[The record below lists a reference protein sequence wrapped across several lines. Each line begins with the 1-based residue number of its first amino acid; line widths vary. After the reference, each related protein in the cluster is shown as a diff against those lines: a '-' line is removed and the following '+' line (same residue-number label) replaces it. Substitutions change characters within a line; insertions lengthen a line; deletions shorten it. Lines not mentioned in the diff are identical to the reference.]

1 MKEVWSDKK
10 RTVFGLPLSF
20 TKYILDEERLFI
32 RSGVFTKVE
41 DEIWLHRIM
50 DITLRQTLRQR
61 IDGVG
66 TIHCC
71 SSDAS
76 QREFSIKNIKHPR
89 EVRELL
95 STMIE
100 AQKDKKR
107 VIFHETLMSTPEDDD
122 DSVASQVHR
131 SR

>member
-1 MKEVWSDKK
+1 MKEIWSDKK
-10 RTVFGLPLSF
+10 HTIFGLPLSF
-20 TKYILDEERLFI
+20 TRYSLDEERLFI

-61 IDGVG
+61 LEGVG

-76 QREFSIKNIKHPR
+76 QREFSIKNIKHPH

-95 STMIE
+95 SSMIE
-100 AQKDKKR
+100 AQREKKR
-107 VIFHETLMSTPEDDD
+107 VIFHENLMTTPDDD
-122 DSVASQVHR
+122 DSTTTKVHR
-131 SR
+131 

>member
-10 RTVFGLPLSF
+10 RTLFGLPLSF
-20 TKYILDEERLFI
+20 TRYILDEERLFI

-50 DITLRQTLRQR
+50 DITLRQTFRQR
-61 IDGVG
+61 IDRVG

-76 QREFSIKNIKHPR
+76 QREFNIVNIKNPR

-95 STMIE
+95 SGMVE
-100 AQKDKKR
+100 EQREKKR
-107 VIFHETLMSTPEDDD
+107 VIFHETLTTSPEDDD
-122 DSVASQVHR
+122 SLAEKVHR
-131 SR
+131 

>member
-10 RTVFGLPLSF
+10 HTIFGLPLSF
-20 TKYILDEERLFI
+20 TRYTLDEERLFI

-50 DITLRQTLRQR
+50 DITLRQTLRQCLE
-61 IDGVG
+61 GVG

-76 QREFSIKNIKHPR
+76 QREFSIKNIKHPH

-95 STMIE
+95 SSMIE
-100 AQKDKKR
+100 AQREKKR
-107 VIFHETLMSTPEDDD
+107 VIFHENLMTTPDDD
-122 DSVASQVHR
+122 DSTATKVHR
-131 SR
+131 

>member
-10 RTVFGLPLSF
+10 RTLFGLPLSF

-50 DITLRQTLRQR
+50 DITLRQSFRQR

-76 QREFSIKNIKHPR
+76 QREFSIENIKNPR

-95 STMIE
+95 SGMVE
-100 AQKDKKR
+100 EQREKKR
-107 VIFHETLMSTPEDDD
+107 VIFHETLTTTPDDGD
-122 DSVASQVHR
+122 VISSKVHK
-131 SR
+131 

>member
-10 RTVFGLPLSF
+10 RTLFGLPLSF
-20 TKYILDEERLFI
+20 TKYVLDEERLFI

-61 IDGVG
+61 IDRVG

-76 QREFSIKNIKHPR
+76 QREFSIQNIKNPR

-95 STMIE
+95 SSRVE
-100 AQKDKKR
+100 QEREKKR
-107 VIFHETLMSTPEDDD
+107 VIFHETLTTTPDDD
-122 DSVASQVHR
+122 DVTATKVQR
-131 SR
+131 

>member
-10 RTVFGLPLSF
+10 RTIFGLPLSF
-20 TKYILDEERLFI
+20 TKYILDKERLFI

-50 DITLRQTLRQR
+50 DITLRQTFRQR
-61 IDGVG
+61 LEGVG

-76 QREFSIKNIKHPR
+76 QREFSIKNVKHPR

-95 STMIE
+95 SSMIE
-100 AQKDKKR
+100 AEREKKR
-107 VIFHETLMSTPEDDD
+107 VIFHETLMTTPEDDD
-122 DSVASQVHR
+122 SIASRVHK
-131 SR
+131 

>member
-10 RTVFGLPLSF
+10 RTLFGLPLSF
-20 TKYILDEERLFI
+20 TRYILDEERLFI

-50 DITLRQTLRQR
+50 DITLRQTFRQR
-61 IDGVG
+61 IDRVG

-76 QREFSIKNIKHPR
+76 QREFSIVNIKNPR

-95 STMIE
+95 SSMVE
-100 AQKDKKR
+100 EQREKKR
-107 VIFHETLMSTPEDDD
+107 VIFHETLTTSQEDDD
-122 DSVASQVHR
+122 TLAPKVHR
-131 SR
+131 

>member
-1 MKEVWSDKK
+1 MSVVWSDRK
-10 RTVFGLPLSF
+10 RTLFGLPLSF
-20 TKYILDEERLFI
+20 TKYTLDEERLFI
-32 RSGVFTKVE
+32 RTGVFTKVE

-50 DITLRQTLRQR
+50 DITLRQSLRQR
-61 IDGVG
+61 IEGVG

-95 STMIE
+95 SSMIE
-100 AQKDKKR
+100 SEREKKR
-107 VIFHETLMSTPEDDD
+107 VIFHETLTTAPEDNDD
-122 DSVASQVHR
+122 PLAPRVHR

>member
-10 RTVFGLPLSF
+10 RTIFGLPLSF

-61 IDGVG
+61 IDRVG

-76 QREFSIKNIKHPR
+76 QREFSIQNIKHPR

-95 STMIE
+95 SSMIE
-100 AQKDKKR
+100 SEREKKR
-107 VIFHETLMSTPEDDD
+107 VIFHETLTTTPDDD
-122 DSVASQVHR
+122 DKLAPKVHR
-131 SR
+131 

>member
-1 MKEVWSDKK
+1 MSVVWSDRK
-10 RTVFGLPLSF
+10 RTLFGLPLSF
-20 TKYILDEERLFI
+20 TKYTLDEERLFI
-32 RSGVFTKVE
+32 RTGVFTKVE

-61 IDGVG
+61 IEGVG

-107 VIFHETLMSTPEDDD
+107 VIFHETLTTAPEDNDD
-122 DSVASQVHR
+122 PLAPRVHR

>member
-10 RTVFGLPLSF
+10 RTLFGLPLSF

-61 IDGVG
+61 IDRVG

-76 QREFSIKNIKHPR
+76 QREFSIQNIKNPR

-95 STMIE
+95 SSMVE
-100 AQKDKKR
+100 QEREKKR
-107 VIFHETLMSTPEDDD
+107 VIFHETLATNPDDD
-122 DSVASQVHR
+122 DVVASKLHK
-131 SR
+131 

>member
-10 RTVFGLPLSF
+10 RTLFGLPLSF
-20 TKYILDEERLFI
+20 TKYVLDEERLFI
-32 RSGVFTKVE
+32 RSGVFTKIE

-50 DITLRQTLRQR
+50 DITLRQSLRQR
-61 IDGVG
+61 IDRVG

-76 QREFSIKNIKHPR
+76 QREFSIENIKNPR

-95 STMIE
+95 SSMVE
-100 AQKDKKR
+100 AQREKKR
-107 VIFHETLMSTPEDDD
+107 VIFHETLTTTPEDDD
-122 DSVASQVHR
+122 DIAPKVHK
-131 SR
+131 

>member
-10 RTVFGLPLSF
+10 RTIFGLPLSF
-20 TKYILDEERLFI
+20 TRYSLDEERLFI
-32 RSGVFTKVE
+32 TSGVFTKVE

-61 IDGVG
+61 LEGVG

-100 AQKDKKR
+100 NQREKKR
-107 VIFHETLMSTPEDDD
+107 VIFHETLATTPDDD
-122 DSVASQVHR
+122 DSLVSKVHR
-131 SR
+131 

>member
-10 RTVFGLPLSF
+10 RTLFGLPLSF

-32 RSGVFTKVE
+32 RSGLFTKVE

-61 IDGVG
+61 IDRVG

-76 QREFSIKNIKHPR
+76 QREFSIVNIKHPR

-95 STMIE
+95 SSMVE
-100 AQKDKKR
+100 EQREKKR
-107 VIFHETLMSTPEDDD
+107 VIFHETLTTTPEDE
-122 DSVASQVHR
+122 DSLVQKVHK
-131 SR
+131 

>member
-10 RTVFGLPLSF
+10 RTLFGLPLSF

-50 DITLRQTLRQR
+50 DITLRQTFRQR
-61 IDGVG
+61 IDRVG

-76 QREFSIKNIKHPR
+76 QREFSIQNIKNPR

-95 STMIE
+95 SSLIE
-100 AQKDKKR
+100 TQREKKR
-107 VIFHETLMSTPEDDD
+107 VIFHETLTTTPEDDD
-122 DSVASQVHR
+122 ILSQKVH
-131 SR
+131 S